1 LIDEK
6 KRFDYLAHQIEPES
20 EELYGSV
27 EKAQELNRNRAARL
41 NW

>member
-6 KRFDYLAHQIEPES
+6 KSADYLAQQIEPES

-27 EKAQELNRNRAARL
+27 EKAQGA
-41 NW
+41 